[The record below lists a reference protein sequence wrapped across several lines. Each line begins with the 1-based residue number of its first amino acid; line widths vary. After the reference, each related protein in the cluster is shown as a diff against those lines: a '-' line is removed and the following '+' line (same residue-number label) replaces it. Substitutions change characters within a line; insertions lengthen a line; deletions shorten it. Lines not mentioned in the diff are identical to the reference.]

1 MKEYIIE
8 AITAVTVVTAFA
20 LFIVLMVNRSGAERA
35 CLDGQIY
42 ERSSDYWI
50 GLDIRCIPIST

>member
-8 AITAVTVVTAFA
+8 VITAVTVVTAFA

-42 ERSSDYWI
+42 EKSNDYWI
-50 GLDIRCIPIST
+50 SLDIKCLPISK